1 MADTGVVPETIYR
14 DAGAVRL
21 AVRVSRCPKPRFPA
35 VVLLG
40 GTGATALEWD
50 PIAAELCRD
59 RNVFAVDLR
68 GHGDSERPG
77 RYGID
82 LMARDV
88 AALLPQLAPEV
99 DLVGHSLG
107 GLVGCRVAA
116 RPGAGVRR
124 LVLEDVGVLYPRRA
138 AAPPRPEGELDFDW
152 AVVEQVRPEIDD
164 PAADWLAV
172 LGRIELPVLALS
184 GGTTSFLPP
193 EHVDELVAAVRQG
206 RRVTIDAGHEIH
218 SARPREFLD
227 EVQAFLDG

>member
-1 MADTGVVPETIYR
+1 VVPETIYR
-14 DAGAVRL
+14 EAGGVRL
-21 AVRVSRCPKPRFPA
+21 AVRVSSGPKQRFPA
-35 VVLLG
+35 IVLLG

-50 PIAAELCRD
+50 PIAAQLCGD
-59 RNVFAVDLR
+59 RTVFAVDLR
-68 GHGDSERPG
+68 GHGDSDWPG

-124 LVLEDVGVLYPRRA
+124 LVLEDVGVLHPRRA
-138 AAPPRPEGELDFDW
+138 AAPARPEGELDFDW

-164 PAADWLAV
+164 PAVDWPAV
-172 LGRIELPVLALS
+172 LGGIDIPVLALS
-184 GGTTSFLPP
+184 GGPSSFLPP
-193 EHVDELVAAVRQG
+193 EHVDELVAAVRHG
-206 RRVTIDAGHEIH
+206 RRVTIGAGHEIH

-227 EVQAFLDG
+227 EVLAFLDD